1 MDETKAQGSI
11 TGQEERDIL
20 FARLFGITSII
31 QSGLLVRTG
40 ALTTSASSA
49 AQASTVSSY
58 EEAIT
63 QLLVLG
69 EKKSWL
75 RESAWWTITLAIDAL
90 EESSVEWKDAA
101 VDVTLQHLFI
111 ENKIWSP
118 EKVALA
124 LKLQSLHPDRDW
136 KKFFSP
142 SFKNPDLLNG
152 SNLQNLARILK
163 VVTTIFLRIAF
174 NETPSIG
181 IYCGRGGCKRCS
193 KGICRL
199 VETPTP
205 LCLGYSPRPTPPWS

>member
-40 ALTTSASSA
+40 ALTTSASFA

-58 EEAIT
+58 EEAIS
-63 QLLVLG
+63 QLLILG
-69 EKKSWL
+69 KKKSWL
-75 RESAWWTITLAIDAL
+75 RESAWWTIALAVDAL
-90 EESSVEWKDAA
+90 EESSVGWKDGAI
-101 VDVTLQHLFI
+101 DVTLQHLFI

-136 KKFFSP
+136 RKFFSP
-142 SFKNPDLLNG
+142 SFKNPDLLNT

-163 VVTTIFLRIAF
+163 VIISVISRVEVNKKPYYRNPQWTTRMQ
-174 NETPSIG
+174 
-181 IYCGRGGCKRCS
+181 RM
-193 KGICRL
+193 
-199 VETPTP
+199 
-205 LCLGYSPRPTPPWS
+205 SPRPLRALGNPNSIMSGI